1 MTAPATSPAL
11 IGREADLVALRS
23 LLGEALHGAPRAV
36 VVSGEAGIGKTR
48 LIEEFAAGSGV
59 LTLTGQCVDLGPVGA
74 PYAPVAGVL
83 RDLVGAVGAETV
95 RRAAGPGRAAL
106 GVLLPELAGDSAS
119 DLNHLHEVISTL
131 LENVAAGTPLL
142 VIVEDLQWADDS
154 TLAVLRF
161 LLHALTTGSLMVLLS
176 YRSDDVPRGH
186 PLRGFLT
193 GLERDRRIVR
203 HELRR
208 LTQDE
213 VREQATAIVGSAAD
227 PRVVE
232 HVYERSEGVPFFVEE
247 LLGLE
252 MASDGL
258 CLPATLRELLLARYE
273 RLSEPTQAFL
283 RLVAVGGVRVTHEL
297 LEAVFTGDSAAL
309 ETAARE
315 AVTASVLVVDDQ
327 SYAFRHALVAE
338 AIGTDLLP
346 GERTRFH
353 TLFAEALERGP
364 APEDH
369 ASEIA
374 YHWLSAH
381 NVQRAFPA
389 TLLAMDAARAS
400 YAFATA
406 VHMGEQAL
414 DLWDQ
419 LPNPAQIAGRT
430 RHDLLAATAAVLRNA
445 GHGERSVAMIDLA
458 IADCPR
464 EPPAQY
470 AALLREKAHYLANVG
485 RPGSIPLLEEALAL
499 VPNHRVPDDGVAHG
513 ASCSTGDGSLHAKI
527 LASLASRLMIEG
539 RLGQAIEVATR
550 ALDASRVAGATRHM
564 SIAVNLRGIS
574 RICDGQITE
583 GFADLERART
593 LAGDDP
599 SALLRYRVNASDI
612 LYLTGRHEEALRVA
626 EEGLAHAR
634 TLGVERTSGVILS
647 SNAVDPL
654 LALGQWDH
662 AEALIDRTLALEAPR
677 AFSLYLRR
685 AKIWLALWR
694 GDIDGTHEMY
704 RAFRGAMRSLSEV
717 EVQTRLG
724 VARVAGEM
732 FLALGDLESA
742 WSHVSILAVEDGSTA
757 PGYDLPLLALAA
769 RILTE
774 VRASELTAPVRALE
788 STQDLDAHE
797 RALRSR
803 LARMA
808 AWPTHGLWSAL
819 VDAEIGGPEGKGR
832 DVDAWRRAVQLLDG
846 PAGHAHLRPYAR
858 VRLAEAMIA
867 SGDAAG
873 AVPVLRDA
881 LALATALGAGLVT
894 RRVEEVAAAAGCALT
909 EPGPAHDS
917 SPPGTPAPTDASLTG
932 APVTARVA
940 TLTQRERQVLGLL
953 GQGLTNR
960 QIGDRLYITAK
971 TASVHVSAI
980 LRKLGAASRTEA
992 AYLAR
997 GAGTEQPEPIDA

>member
-1 MTAPATSPAL
+1 MTASATSPAL
-11 IGREADLVALRS
+11 IGREADLATLRTVLSDALQ
-23 LLGEALHGAPRAV
+23 GTPRAV

-48 LIEEFAAGSGV
+48 LIEEFAARSGV
-59 LTLTGQCVDLGPVGA
+59 LTLTGQCVDLGPVAA
-74 PYAPVAGVL
+74 PYAPVAGIL
-83 RDLVGAVGAETV
+83 RTLVGAVGAETV

-106 GVLLPELAGDSAS
+106 GVLLPELTAADSAS

-142 VIVEDLQWADDS
+142 VVVEDLQWADDS

-161 LLHALTTGSLMVLLS
+161 LLHALTSGRLMVLLS

-213 VREQATAIVGSAAD
+213 VRQQAVAIAGPAAD
-227 PRVVE
+227 PRVVA

-252 MASDGL
+252 LAAEGRL
-258 CLPATLRELLLARYE
+258 LPSTLRELLLARYE

-283 RLVAVGGVRVTHEL
+283 RLMAVGGVRVTHEL
-297 LEAVFTGDSAAL
+297 LEAVFTGDSTAL
-309 ETAARE
+309 ESAARE
-315 AVTASVLVVDDQ
+315 AVTANVLVVDDQ

-353 TLFAEALERGP
+353 TLFADALERGP

-381 NVQRAFPA
+381 NVERAFPA
-389 TLLAMDAARAS
+389 TLVAMDAARAS
-400 YAFATA
+400 FAYATA

-419 LPNPAQIAGRT
+419 LPDPGKIAGRT
-430 RHDLLAATAAVLRNA
+430 RHDLLAATAGALRNA

-464 EPPAQY
+464 DPPAQY

-499 VPNHRVPDDGVAHG
+499 VPDARALDDGVAHG

-527 LASLASRLMIEG
+527 LASLAARLMIEG
-539 RLGQAIEVATR
+539 RLDQAIDVASR
-550 ALDASRVAGATRHM
+550 ALDASRAVGATRHM
-564 SIAVNLRGIS
+564 SIAVNLRGVS
-574 RICDGQITE
+574 RISSGQIAE
-583 GFADLERART
+583 GLVDLEQART

-599 SALLRYRVNASDI
+599 SALLRYRVNASDVF
-612 LYLTGRHEEALRVA
+612 YLTGHHEEALRIA

-634 TLGVERTSGVILS
+634 ELGVERTSGVILS

-654 LALGQWDH
+654 LALGQWDR
-662 AEALIDRTLALEAPR
+662 ADALIDRTLALEAPR
-677 AFSLYLRR
+677 AFALYLRR

-694 GDIDGTHEMY
+694 GDIDATHEMY
-704 RAFRGAMRSLSEV
+704 RTFRGAMSTLSEV

-724 VARVAGEM
+724 VARVAGEL

-742 WSHVSILAVEDGSTA
+742 WQHVNMLAVEDATTA
-757 PGYDLPLLALAA
+757 PGYDLPLLAVAA
-769 RILTE
+769 RILAE
-774 VRASELTAPVRALE
+774 VRSSAPGAPVRALD
-788 STQDLDAHE
+788 SAQDLEAYE
-797 RALRSR
+797 RALRRR
-803 LARMA
+803 LAQMA
-808 AWPTHGLWSAL
+808 GWPTHELWSAL
-819 VDAEIGGPEGKGR
+819 VDAEIGGPDGAGS
-832 DVDAWRRAVQLLDG
+832 DVDAWQRVVTLLDE
-846 PAGHAHLRPYAR
+846 PAGHAHLRAYAR
-858 VRLAEAMIA
+858 VRLAAAML
-867 SGDAAG
+867 AAG
-873 AVPVLRDA
+873 AVAPATLVLRDA
-881 LALATALGAGLVT
+881 LARAAALGAGLLT
-894 RRVEEVAAAAGCALT
+894 RRVDEVAAAAGVMLT
-909 EPGPAHDS
+909 TEDGSPPS
-917 SPPGTPAPTDASLTG
+917 SPDGPTRALGGRPIAPL
-932 APVTARVA
+932 A

-953 GQGLTNR
+953 GQGLSNR

-980 LRKLGAASRTEA
+980 LRKLGATSRTEA

-997 GAGTEQPEPIDA
+997 AAEETEQPERVDA